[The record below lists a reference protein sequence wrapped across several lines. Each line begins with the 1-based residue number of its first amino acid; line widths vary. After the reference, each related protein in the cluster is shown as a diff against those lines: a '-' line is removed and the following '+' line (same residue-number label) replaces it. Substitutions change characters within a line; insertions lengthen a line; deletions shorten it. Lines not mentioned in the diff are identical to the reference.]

1 MGRHNSETWQH
12 LTCTAPPDKHSLTPW
27 PDFCFCCSLHLLC
40 RRRCQRRNI
49 FTTPFGPSNGRGL
62 SFTGIC
68 FRMGPSFYFEPE
80 NTHIP
85 FQITWTLYFTA
96 EEGSLT
102 LDIMNTF
109 GTGGLTGPG
118 RRRTVVG
125 GGGIA
130 RSPSN
135 GYIGGGIG
143 GGMGGAPYS
152 PPAAQS
158 YGGGGG
164 GFGNIGMG
172 LNGQVINQENKS
184 QYSVN
189 NPISSRP
196 VDSRSLGGQSTGGQS
211 GVQTEKRHGS
221 PTSGVGAGG
230 IGGSNTDNPGPSLM
244 PMPLPQPVSPPNPP
258 TDAGNTEQSQY
269 RARALYACG

>member
-1 MGRHNSETWQH
+1 MQRKQWGRVIFYWH
-12 LTCTAPPDKHSLTPW
+12 LFSYVSQLHS
-27 PDFCFCCSLHLLC
+27 SL
-40 RRRCQRRNI
+40 
-49 FTTPFGPSNGRGL
+49 
-62 SFTGIC
+62 
-68 FRMGPSFYFEPE
+68 ED
-80 NTHIP
+80 THTP
-85 FQITWTLYFTA
+85 FQIIWTLYFTA

-135 GYIGGGIG
+135 GYIAGV
-143 GGMGGAPYS
+143 MPYS
-152 PPAAQS
+152 PHPSQP

-164 GFGNIGMG
+164 GFGNPMG
-172 LNGQVINQENKS
+172 LGGLGGQAIVNQESKS

-189 NPISSRP
+189 PPSNRP
-196 VDSRSLGGQSTGGQS
+196 ADARSIGGQSIGGQS
-211 GVQTEKRHGS
+211 NAQTEKRLGS

-230 IGGSNTDNPGPSLM
+230 MNGGSTDIPGAPLM
-244 PMPLPQPVSPPNPP
+244 PLPVSPPNAP
-258 TDAGNTEQSQY
+258 TDTANTEVSQY

>member
-1 MGRHNSETWQH
+1 MG
-12 LTCTAPPDKHSLTPW
+12 AGY
-27 PDFCFCCSLHLLC
+27 LLLALVFV
-40 RRRCQRRNI
+40 RVSASIRAFQS
-49 FTTPFGPSNGRGL
+49 TQL
-62 SFTGIC
+62 
-68 FRMGPSFYFEPE
+68 
-80 NTHIP
+80 P
-85 FQITWTLYFTA
+85 FQIIWTLYFTA

-135 GYIGGGIG
+135 GYIGGA
-143 GGMGGAPYS
+143 MGATPYS

-164 GFGNIGMG
+164 GFGNMGMVLG
-172 LNGQVINQENKS
+172 SQAINQENKS
-184 QYSVN
+184 QYSVAPPSN
-189 NPISSRP
+189 RP
-196 VDSRSLGGQSTGGQS
+196 ADARSLGGQSIGGQS
-211 GVQTEKRHGS
+211 GPQTEKRLGS
-221 PTSGVGAGG
+221 PTSGVGVGPGPGGMNGGGMNGGG
-230 IGGSNTDNPGPSLM
+230 IDNPSAGTM
-244 PMPLPQPVSPPNPP
+244 PMPMPMPVPQPVSPPNAP
-258 TDAGNTEQSQY
+258 TDAGNTEVSQY